1 MLMFDEMGARGHEQ
15 LTLLSHAPSGLRA
28 ILAVHSTI
36 LGPAIAGCRLV
47 TLDEPLALRSA
58 LELSEAMTLKAAL
71 YGLNHGGAAC
81 LLLRPDA
88 LDAEEGGDAQGHVR
102 EALFRSLGR
111 KVSSLGSR
119 VLLTEDARVSGQ
131 DIAYAAQETH
141 HTLGMPTDTAAATA
155 YGVYQGMKAA
165 ARYTLGSESLRGVRI
180 SLLGVGTVGTLLAE
194 YLHREGARLN
204 LADTHQG
211 KAEALRDQLGP
222 QGAEVKV
229 LGVEEVLDTPC
240 DILSPCTSG
249 ASLRSRNI
257 PRLQCR
263 LIAGS
268 EHHPLSRRAQEQVR
282 EAGIVYIP
290 DFAINGAGLLAS
302 ARQLTPEQAG
312 ELVHEVVS
320 RISALAEQHHKPPH
334 LVARRLAERRIEL
347 IGSLGRG

>member
-1 MLMFDEMGARGHEQ
+1 MLMFDEMGERGHEQ
-15 LTLLSHAPSGLRA
+15 LTLLTHAPSGLRA

-102 EALFRSLGR
+102 EALFRALGR

-155 YGVYQGMKAA
+155 YGVYRGMKAA
-165 ARYTLGSESLRGVRI
+165 ARYTLGSESLRGVRVSI
-180 SLLGVGTVGTLLAE
+180 LGVGTVGTLLAE
-194 YLHREGARLN
+194 HLHREGARLN
-204 LADTHQG
+204 LADAHPGQ
-211 KAEALRDQLGP
+211 AEALRDRLGP
-222 QGAEVKV
+222 LPAEVKV

-240 DILSPCTSG
+240 DILAPCTSG

-268 EHHPLSRRAQEQVR
+268 EHHPLSRRAQELVR
-282 EAGIVYIP
+282 EAGIIYIP

-312 ELVHEVVS
+312 EQIHEVVS
-320 RISALAEQHHKPPH
+320 RISALAAQHHKPPH

>member
-1 MLMFDEMGARGHEQ
+1 MLMFDEMAARGHEQ
-15 LTLLSHAPSGLRA
+15 LTLLTHAPSGLRA
-28 ILAVHSTI
+28 ILAVHSTV

-81 LLLRPDA
+81 LLLRPA
-88 LDAEEGGDAQGHVR
+88 QLDAEEGGDAQGHVR

-155 YGVYQGMKAA
+155 YGVYRGIKAA
-165 ARYTLGSESLRGVRI
+165 ARHTLGNESLRGVRI
-180 SLLGVGTVGTLLAE
+180 SILGVGTVGTLLAGH
-194 YLHREGARLN
+194 LHREGARLN
-204 LADTHQG
+204 LADTHPR
-211 KAEALRDQLGP
+211 KAQALRDQLGAGV
-222 QGAEVKV
+222 QV
-229 LGVEEVLDTPC
+229 LGTEEVLDVPC
-240 DILSPCTSG
+240 DVMAPCTSG

-268 EHHPLSRRAQEQVR
+268 EHHPLSRRAQELVR
-282 EAGIVYIP
+282 EAGITYIP

-302 ARQLTPEQAG
+302 ARQLSAEQAG
-312 ELVHEVVS
+312 EQIHEVVA

-347 IGSLGRG
+347 IGSLGHG